1 MKVKWGKSLSCVQ
14 LCNPYTVHGILQ
26 ARILEWDLLQYSPGD
41 LPSPGIEPRSPAL
54 QADSLPAEP
63 QGKKVREGWGGWPT
77 TFGLSSFLD
86 FKTGNKEL
94 WSHITN
100 RAKGMQL
107 RQRGLW
113 ACTTGKADLCSWDL
127 KDDRVATMAKQEGP
141 EHTRSTTTQL
151 LQTAAFYERDVKTD
165 RRDFPQIK
173 TEGTTRRWAGE
184 AETQSGPTPWVG
196 DPQRG
201 G

>member
-1 MKVKWGKSLSCVQ
+1 
-14 LCNPYTVHGILQ
+14 
-26 ARILEWDLLQYSPGD
+26 
-41 LPSPGIEPRSPAL
+41 
-54 QADSLPAEP
+54 
-63 QGKKVREGWGGWPT
+63 
-77 TFGLSSFLD
+77 
-86 FKTGNKEL
+86 
-94 WSHITN
+94 
-100 RAKGMQL
+100 
-107 RQRGLW
+107 
-113 ACTTGKADLCSWDL
+113 
-127 KDDRVATMAKQEGP
+127 MAKQEGP
-141 EHTRSTTTQL
+141 ELTSSHEHTRSTTTQL